1 MKEQPMDAVDE
12 VIQRIHDRRN
22 QPNPPGTVE
31 ALQAELDNAP
41 RSVREAIRRGDEALA
56 EEVYQ

>member
-1 MKEQPMDAVDE
+1 MDAVDE
-12 VIQRIHDRRN
+12 VIQRIQDRRN

>member
-1 MKEQPMDAVDE
+1 MDAVDE